1 VEGSSEG
8 HLPPDLSKS
17 TFSYTTGHYLL
28 MAGGFLLLLL
38 LFFAD
43 KTALHS
49 TNPAARASEK
59 NTTSTSLNPR
69 KELLP
74 PLAESQDGKVLR
86 RLDEELQASHEP
98 AEQKKLLQNLV
109 SAAHNL
115 QRLDYAA
122 LYQEKLYILDST
134 SVSAAAVGSLFAQAA
149 DALSEQ
155 KDSALYNSF
164 NGKAIVYYEKNAQL
178 NPDNQDI
185 QVELGT
191 RYVKSGDPAII
202 MNGIRKIREVA
213 TKNPSHFQANLQLGI
228 FSIQT
233 GQFEKAEARLRQAI
247 AAHPQSAEAYYYL
260 GKALF
265 IENKKNEARTAL
277 KKAASLTQDEKL
289 LEAIQHD
296 LAQL

>member
-1 VEGSSEG
+1 MEGSSEG

-49 TNPAARASEK
+49 TNSAARASEK

-265 IENKKNEARTAL
+265 NENKKNEARTAL